1 MNSFVAQQSPLKNPP
16 SPDDQRTAIIHLSPE
31 FNAKLSEDQTFA
43 DLKKQFALE
52 EEQREVTLNYEN
64 FNHQEILTAILSAD
78 QLNISSFSVIG
89 HIIHLNLKDEFQ
101 PYRSVIGQVLLD
113 KNPSQDLVLN
123 KLDKIDSVYRYFQF
137 DVLARR
143 SESTTTV
150 VQVNENGLRF
160 KMDFAKVYWNPRLS
174 TEHDRIVQLLND
186 GDVVYDVFAGI
197 GPFAIPAA
205 KRKRCRVLA
214 NDLNP
219 ESYKYLDEN
228 IKLNKVQTLKAY
240 NLDGREFIRETVKED
255 LVASWRAGAGTGGGA
270 DSDNSKVEEQK
281 KRQFHIIMNLP
292 AIAVEFLDAFVGLTA
307 DTLDDQTISDL
318 HRTNALTMPTV
329 YCYCFHPYDQDK
341 SQMVANVKSRLNCE
355 AIDDIQTHFVRKVA
369 PAKDMYR
376 LTFRLPQQVLF
387 GACSEPPNKRMK
399 TA

>member
-1 MNSFVAQQSPLKNPP
+1 M
-16 SPDDQRTAIIHLSPE
+16 
-31 FNAKLSEDQTFA
+31 
-43 DLKKQFALE
+43 
-52 EEQREVTLNYEN
+52 
-64 FNHQEILTAILSAD
+64 
-78 QLNISSFSVIG
+78 IG
-89 HIIHLNLKDEFQ
+89 HIIHLNLKEEFQ

-143 SESTTTV
+143 SETTSTV
-150 VQVNENGLRF
+150 VLVNENGLKF

-219 ESYKYLDEN
+219 DSYSYLNEN
-228 IKLNKVQTLKAY
+228 IKLNKVQSLRAF
-240 NLDGREFIRETVKED
+240 NLDGREFIRETVRDD
-255 LVASWRAGAGTGGGA
+255 LAASWKS
-270 DSDNSKVEEQK
+270 SDEKEP

-307 DTLDDQTISDL
+307 GTLDDQSIGDL
-318 HRTNALTMPTV
+318 HRNALTMPTV
-329 YCYCFHPYDQDK
+329 YCYCFHQIDADK
-341 SQMVANVKSRLNCE
+341 GQMIANVKNRLNCQ
-355 AIDDIQTHFVRKVA
+355 AIDDIQAVFVRKVA

-376 LTFRLPQQVLF
+376 LTFRLPKQVLF
-387 GACSEPPNKRMK
+387 AEPPNKRMK